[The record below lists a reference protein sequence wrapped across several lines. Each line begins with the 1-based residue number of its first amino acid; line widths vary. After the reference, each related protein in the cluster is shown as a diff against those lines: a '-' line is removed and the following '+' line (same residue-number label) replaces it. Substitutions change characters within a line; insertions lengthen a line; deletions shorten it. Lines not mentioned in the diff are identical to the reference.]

1 MTKIHPSKGSQRVE
15 SIDALRGFAILGILL
30 ANILSWS
37 GVKYLPLSELKQLPS
52 FDIDLMVY
60 HLNGFFVDTK
70 FYTIFSLLF
79 GIGFY
84 FQFNKNRN
92 NQKDFMK
99 TYYRRL
105 IFLMLFGLVHMF
117 FWSGDILFIYGM
129 VAFVFVQFRNLEPRK
144 LLYVAIIA
152 FIAPLFIDMVMLYA
166 NPGYMV
172 PPQKLA
178 LKTYFDLTPQEVTEP
193 FINGSFHDVI
203 HMNFHNLKWRW
214 FDLMPS
220 GRFFKIFAFFTL
232 GFYLMNSQYFTT
244 RVFSYLRLF
253 IYIVIGVSLTFLSKH
268 IGGSMAYFPKEWK
281 DILYKLLFSL
291 GQVNLALAYVSI
303 ISMTY
308 RSAFGKKLMSGL
320 KSAGRMSFSSY
331 LSHTVF
337 GILIFYPFGLGY
349 YGQFSLWQIEVMA
362 IVIFAI
368 QVLLA
373 KIWLRYFNF
382 GPLEWL
388 WRSLTYGEFL
398 SMRKN

>member
-1 MTKIHPSKGSQRVE
+1 
-15 SIDALRGFAILGILL
+15 
-30 ANILSWS
+30 
-37 GVKYLPLSELKQLPS
+37 
-52 FDIDLMVY
+52 
-60 HLNGFFVDTK
+60 
-70 FYTIFSLLF
+70 
-79 GIGFY
+79 
-84 FQFNKNRN
+84 
-92 NQKDFMK
+92 
-99 TYYRRL
+99 
-105 IFLMLFGLVHMF
+105 MF

-152 FIAPLFIDMVMLYA
+152 FIAPLFIDIIMLYA

-172 PPQKLA
+172 PPEKLA

-203 HMNFHNLKWRW
+203 LMNFHNLKWRW

-220 GRFFKIFAFFTL
+220 GRLFKVFAFFTL
-232 GFYLMNSQYFTT
+232 GFYLMNSKYFTT
-244 RVFSYLRLF
+244 RVFSYLRLV
-253 IYIVIGVSLTFLSKH
+253 IYIIIGVSLTFLSKH
-268 IGGSMAYFPKEWK
+268 IGGSMAHFPKEWK

-308 RSAFGKKLMSGL
+308 RSAFGKKLLGGL

-331 LSHTVF
+331 LSHTAF
-337 GILIFYPFGLGY
+337 GIFIFYPFGLGY

-362 IVIFAI
+362 IVIFAA

-373 KIWLRYFNF
+373 KIWLRYFSF

-398 SMRKN
+398 SMRKYDSK

>member
-84 FQFNKNRN
+84 FQFNKNRD

-105 IFLMLFGLVHMF
+105 VFLMLFGIVHMF

-129 VAFVFVQFRNLEPRK
+129 VAFVFVQFRNLKPRK

-152 FIAPLFIDMVMLYA
+152 FIAPLFIDIVMLYA

-178 LKTYFDLTPQEVTEP
+178 LKTYFDLTPREVTEP

-220 GRFFKIFAFFTL
+220 GRLFKIFAFFTL
-232 GFYLMNSQYFTT
+232 GFYLMNSQYFKT
-244 RVFSYLRLF
+244 RVFSYLRLV
-253 IYIVIGVSLTFLSKH
+253 IYIIIGVSLTFLSKH
-268 IGGSMAYFPKEWK
+268 IGGSMAHFPKGWK

-331 LSHTVF
+331 LSHTAF

-349 YGQFSLWQIEVMA
+349 YGHFSLWQIEVMA
-362 IVIFAI
+362 IVIFAV

-373 KIWLRYFNF
+373 KIWLRYFSF

-398 SMRKN
+398 SMRK